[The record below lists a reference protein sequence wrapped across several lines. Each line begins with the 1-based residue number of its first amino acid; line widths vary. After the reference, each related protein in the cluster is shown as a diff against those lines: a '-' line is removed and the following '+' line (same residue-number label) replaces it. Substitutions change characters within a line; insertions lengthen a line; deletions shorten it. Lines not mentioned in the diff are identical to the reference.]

1 MIGLTAMLTL
11 PGRLV
16 AGLGARTAVAAL
28 IEDRLLERAANAPA
42 GAPVSAR
49 LAAVMRV
56 LVTTLFALAALSL
69 IAKGQGG
76 DKLFGFAIISAALV
90 HVLMR
95 HYRSPLIL
103 AASLVPWVG
112 ILGLVGFGLAKTAAH
127 EGHWLRAVAQTFVIG
142 MLAIEFWSARR
153 QFWAAW
159 RELNATLAGVR
170 RAEASLQETQRIAKI
185 GSWRQPLGGAR
196 PEWSDELYEIFG
208 LDSADGPPAVERIME
223 RLDDDGRER
232 LASLL
237 AGEPTEAFSFS
248 LRLQRTDGSERHC
261 WV

>member
-1 MIGLTAMLTL
+1 I
-11 PGRLV
+11 
-16 AGLGARTAVAAL
+16 AGWMVTTAVAAF
-28 IEDRLLERAANAPA
+28 IEDRLLERIAKAQA
-42 GAPVSAR
+42 GAPLTAR
-49 LAAVMRV
+49 LAAGMRGM
-56 LVTTLFALAALSL
+56 VTTLFALAALFL

-159 RELNATLAGVR
+159 REL
-170 RAEASLQETQRIAKI
+170 
-185 GSWRQPLGGAR
+185 
-196 PEWSDELYEIFG
+196 
-208 LDSADGPPAVERIME
+208 
-223 RLDDDGRER
+223 
-232 LASLL
+232 
-237 AGEPTEAFSFS
+237 
-248 LRLQRTDGSERHC
+248 
-261 WV
+261 